1 VSRVSFVFVAAL
13 AVGAGCG
20 DDKAKMLPVIVID
33 AGPGDD
39 GGGATACGAVFLS
52 PADASTLTAS
62 DDKDG
67 DSCKTGFQTDVEL
80 AVAGSSNGQMATLYA
95 AGAQVGTAVVSGGRL
110 TFVNVQL
117 AAQGSVALSVQVGS
131 GATGCMATSTVMI
144 DCNVP
149 TCSITKPVLS
159 DAHPNLNGADRS
171 SAAGSDYQVAF
182 EVTTNLPDGKDVML
196 EVAQSTAP
204 TVVTTVTA
212 KAMGGKAAFPGVTL
226 RPDGTFLVQ
235 AICTN
240 ANGVSGSSTKGTYLV
255 DTLAPTL
262 DVTSPVDMKHF
273 NPTDLMGGKFQVCA
287 ATTSADAFGLPA
299 TRENM
304 GNNLCAAIGT
314 SSPVCGA
321 VAMAGA
327 GGNGCVSLDCPGG
340 APFNLTVTLK
350 DAAGNPTS
358 KTVQAV
364 TCASTLPSVQIVSP
378 AGDATP
384 FSDVS
389 KHLLAASAAQAF
401 KDADAAKSGAQTTI
415 VACTNR
421 AGVARLFE
429 GAEGSTLTQVGADQ
443 TVANAQASD
452 NCPNGLAFVARWPN
466 ASLTDSR
473 MAQDGTLTTPTELQV
488 RLTDVSTA
496 VGSSP
501 AVKLWVDSGAPNV
514 SPLSPA
520 DLCGSIFQSMTDLT
534 RDVSF
539 ASNTRQLSMVVD
551 GPGGQA
557 TFSPT
562 SFSTGSAVFG
572 NVIFKI
578 GSSTVSVTATEP
590 SGNSSGLATSP
601 CTVVVGQVPVVTF
614 TSPAAGKNLCAAGN
628 SSPSCVTDGD
638 GAAGWQG
645 DLSASVTLNGVAVNT
660 GTITF
665 ALNGNSLGTA
675 NIVAGVATLANQ
687 TIADAASATITAT
700 TSDLGGTGAGLAT
713 LTVVVDT
720 TSPDALGTVSAVVE
734 SRRATSFRVSW
745 TAPGDSGQP
754 VSGYDVRVSKTPI
767 TTTVEF
773 SAAEAVTFGGA
784 PKAPGQNESMVVSG
798 RTITQAYYFAVAPI
812 DAAGN
817 TGTMATADPVSAA
830 FNSIILTPPASGL
843 ATALFSF
850 AIEGSNDVVADVDNV
865 SRADI
870 LVGTQN
876 DQSVYIYKG
885 VETPADTNAPAVRID
900 GPSGVGFGR
909 SFVNIGNVD
918 GLDAD
923 NVARDDYAIGAPS
936 DGNGKV
942 YIFKGRA
949 AWNATYTQSNADYTI
964 DLGAEYAASLFA
976 ISIARLGNVDGQGTD
991 DFAIGAPFFSSQ
1003 QGRVVIVYGKQGFS
1017 TASLETA
1024 TIDGPSGTGTR
1035 TFGSKVSGLGN
1046 FYPGNGT
1053 SLVAVAAGTKVV
1065 YAFGPM
1071 GSGTYSIANA
1081 LHSKSEPSIGGNYG
1095 TTLGLLGPT
1104 GGFNGVAIAA
1114 PSVNRLFLCR
1124 GTGTTGPFA
1133 NCPWVESVNNATNFG
1148 RAAFSGAHSGTSVVD
1163 SLVGDANWDLVTT
1176 STAEN
1181 GGPGRVYIVDGGRMA
1196 ALTDGTDLNT
1206 GADSII
1212 TLPSGWGVT
1221 SAQRTGVIRDYN
1233 GDGFAD
1239 LAIGET
1245 TANQAG
1251 RIVLYY

>member
-1 VSRVSFVFVAAL
+1 MLRLVSRVSFVFVAAL
-13 AVGAGCG
+13 AFGAGCG
-20 DDKAKMLPVIVID
+20 DDKGKMLPVTVID
-33 AGPGDD
+33 GGAD

-52 PADASTLTAS
+52 PADLSTLTAA
-62 DDKDG
+62 DDKDA
-67 DSCKTGFQTDVEL
+67 DLCKAGFQTDVEL
-80 AVAGSSNGQMATLYA
+80 AVAGGANGTTATLYA
-95 AGAQVGTAVVSGGRL
+95 AGVQVGAAVVSGGRL
-110 TFVNVQL
+110 TFANVQL
-117 AAQGSVALSVQVGS
+117 AAQGSVALSVQVGT
-131 GATGCMATSTVMI
+131 GATGCLATSTVMI

-159 DAHPNLNGADRS
+159 DMHPSLNSADRS

-182 EVTTNLPDGKDVML
+182 EVTTSLPDGRDVML

-204 TVVTTVTA
+204 TVVTTLTA
-212 KAMGGKAAFPGVTL
+212 KAMGGKATFAGVTL
-226 RPDGTFLVQ
+226 RPDGTFLAQ
-235 AICTN
+235 AICTD
-240 ANGVSGSSTKGTYLV
+240 ANGATGSSSKGMYLV
-255 DTLAPTL
+255 DTAAPTL

-273 NPTDLMGGKFQVCA
+273 NPTDLMNGKFQVCA
-287 ATTSADAFGLPA
+287 STMSADAVGLPA
-299 TRENM
+299 ANA
-304 GNNLCAAIGT
+304 NLCAAIGT
-314 SSPVCGA
+314 ASPVCGS

-327 GGNGCVSLDCPGG
+327 GGTGCVSLDCPGG

-350 DAAGNPTS
+350 DAAGNPTT

-384 FSDVS
+384 FSDVA
-389 KHLLAASAAQAF
+389 KHLLAASSTQAF
-401 KDADAAKSGAQTTI
+401 KDSDAVASGAQTTV

-429 GAEGSTLTQVGADQ
+429 GAEGSTLVQVGAEQ
-443 TVANAQASD
+443 MVVAAQASD
-452 NCPNGLAFVARWPN
+452 NCPNGLGFVARWTK
-466 ASLTDSR
+466 ATLTDSR

-496 VGSSP
+496 IGSSP
-501 AVKLWVDSGAPNV
+501 SVKLWVDSGAPNV

-520 DLCGSIFQSMTDLT
+520 NLCGSIFQSMTDLT

-539 ASNTRQLSMVVD
+539 ASSTRLLSMVVD

-562 SFSTGSAVFG
+562 TFGTGSAVFG

-590 SGNSSGLATSP
+590 SGNSSGLITSP

-614 TSPAAGKNLCAAGN
+614 TSPASGSNLCAAGN
-628 SSPSCVTDGD
+628 TSPTCVTDGG

-645 DLSASVTLNGVAVNT
+645 DLSVSVTLNGVAVNT
-660 GTITF
+660 GTVTF
-665 ALNGNSLGTA
+665 ALNGTNLGVA
-675 NIVAGVATLANQ
+675 NIVAGIATLANQ

-700 TSDLGGTGAGLAT
+700 TSDLGGTGVGLAT
-713 LTVVVDT
+713 LTAVVDT
-720 TSPDALGTVSAVVE
+720 TSPDALGTVTAAVE
-734 SRRATSFRVSW
+734 SRRGTSFRVSW

-767 TTTVEF
+767 TTPVEF
-773 SAAEAVTFGGA
+773 SAAEAVAFGGT
-784 PKAPGQNESMVVSG
+784 PKAPGQAESVVVSG
-798 RTITQAYYFAVAPI
+798 RTITQGYYFAVAPI

-817 TGTMATADPVSAA
+817 TGTMATVGPVSAA

-843 ATALFSF
+843 TTGQFS
-850 AIEGSNDVVADVDNV
+850 ASIEASNDVIADGDNV

-885 VETPADTNAPAVRID
+885 IATPVDTNAPDVRID

-923 NVARDDYAIGAPS
+923 NVARDDYAIGAQN

-949 AWNATYTQSNADYTI
+949 VWNATYTQTNADYTI
-964 DLGAEYAASLFA
+964 DLGATYATSGFGV
-976 ISIARLGNVDGQGTD
+976 SIARLGNVDGQGTD
-991 DFAIGAPFFSSQ
+991 DFAVGAPGFNTL

-1017 TASLETA
+1017 TANLETA

-1046 FYPGNGT
+1046 FYPGAGT
-1053 SLVAVAAGTKVV
+1053 SLVSVAAGTKVV
-1065 YAFGPM
+1065 YSFGPM
-1071 GSGTYSIANA
+1071 GAGTYSVANA
-1081 LHSKSEPSIGGNYG
+1081 LHNRSEPSLGGNYG

-1114 PSVNRLFLCR
+1114 PSVNRLFLCS
-1124 GTGTTGPFA
+1124 GTGATGPFA
-1133 NCPWVESVNNATNFG
+1133 NCPWVESTSNATNFG
-1148 RAAFSGAHSGTSVVD
+1148 RAVFAGAHSGTSVVD
-1163 SLVGDANWDLVTT
+1163 SLVGDGNWDMVTT

-1181 GGPGRVYIVDGGRMA
+1181 GGPGRVYIMDGGRMA
-1196 ALTDGTDLNT
+1196 TLTDGTDLSVV
-1206 GADSII
+1206 ADSII
-1212 TLPSGWGVT
+1212 TLPNGWGAT
-1221 SAQRTGVIRDYN
+1221 SAQRTGVVRDYN

-1245 TANQAG
+1245 VANQAG
-1251 RIVLYY
+1251 RLVLYY